1 MNRWITGICWFRYG
15 LLTDY
20 PGLLNQSKEYS
31 VYISRLAL
39 DYFRS
44 WDHCVLDLDSHVNVL
59 FGHNGLGKTNIAEA
73 VEFLSTGSSHRAGS
87 SQPLIQHGQKSAVI
101 RANVESGRDVFD
113 PGISSPG
120 KKTGTKPDQYTVTIP
135 AKGANRARINNGPTL
150 YLRDIVGDI
159 KTVSFTPEDQW
170 LISLDPGRRR
180 SFLDSAGSQIIRDY
194 FRVSQKYSHIS
205 KQRLALLKNIAN
217 RRDRDGGTYG
227 PAGNGQYGGY
237 VSQGYD
243 GQSIAQDYSGLE
255 VWTGQLISTGIE
267 LTRLRAGICD
277 QLEGPFSRIYSHI
290 AGDSQKATL
299 EYFPSFTEVY
309 DFPDD
314 PFSAISGHFQRLFEG
329 EAAQA
334 RNLIGPHRD
343 DIGFF
348 LNSMPAREY
357 ASNGELW
364 TLALALKMALF
375 EVLSGKMAAGHDE
388 RHDDN
393 DAGNAPD
400 TPGSN
405 FHGTRNKPILILD
418 DVFSQLDTYR
428 RTKIVDFAAGQ
439 GQVLITAA
447 SRSDIPDEFIS
458 GNMDPHA
465 GVKLINVEKVR
476 DNTDGMWG
484 R

>member
-1 MNRWITGICWFRYG
+1 MG
-15 LLTDY
+15 
-20 PGLLNQSKEYS
+20 
-31 VYISRLAL
+31 
-39 DYFRS
+39 
-44 WDHCVLDLDSHVNVL
+44 
-59 FGHNGLGKTNIAEA
+59 
-73 VEFLSTGSSHRAGS
+73 
-87 SQPLIQHGQKSAVI
+87 
-101 RANVESGRDVFD
+101 DV
-113 PGISSPG
+113 
-120 KKTGTKPDQYTVTIP
+120 
-135 AKGANRARINNGPTL
+135 
-150 YLRDIVGDI
+150 

-170 LISLDPGRRR
+170 LISLDPARRR
-180 SFLDSAGSQIIRDY
+180 SFLDSAGSQIIPDY
-194 FRVSQKYSHIS
+194 FRVSQKYAHIS
-205 KQRLALLKNIAN
+205 KQRSALLKNIAN
-217 RRDRDGGTYG
+217 RRDRDSGTYS
-227 PAGNGQYGGY
+227 PAGDGRYGGY
-237 VSQGYD
+237 DSH
-243 GQSIAQDYSGLE
+243 SIAQDYSGLE

-299 EYFPSFTEVY
+299 EYSPSFTEVY

-348 LNSMPAREY
+348 LNSIPAREY

-375 EVLSGKMAAGHDE
+375 EILSEKMAAGHE
-388 RHDDN
+388 GRYDDN
-393 DAGNAPD
+393 DTGN
-400 TPGSN
+400 TPSDSDNN

-439 GQVLITAA
+439 GQVIITAA
-447 SRSDIPDEFIS
+447 SQSDIPDEFIS
-458 GNMDPHA
+458 GNVDPYA

>member
-1 MNRWITGICWFRYG
+1 M
-15 LLTDY
+15 
-20 PGLLNQSKEYS
+20 
-31 VYISRLAL
+31 YISRLAL

-44 WDHCVLDLDSHVNVL
+44 WDHCVLDLGNHVNVL

-101 RANVESGRDVFD
+101 RANVESGRDVSD
-113 PGISSPG
+113 PDISGSE

-135 AKGANRARINNGPTL
+135 AKGANRARINNGPAL
-150 YLRDIVGDI
+150 YLRDIVGNI

-170 LISLDPGRRR
+170 LISLDPARRR

-205 KQRLALLKNIAN
+205 KQRSALLKNIAN

-277 QLEGPFSRIYSHI
+277 QLERPFSRIYSHI

-375 EVLSGKMAAGHDE
+375 EILSEKMAAGHDE

-405 FHGTRNKPILILD
+405 CHGTRNKPILILD

-465 GVKLINVEKVR
+465 GVKLIDVEKVR

>member
-1 MNRWITGICWFRYG
+1 M
-15 LLTDY
+15 
-20 PGLLNQSKEYS
+20 
-31 VYISRLAL
+31 YISRLAL

-135 AKGANRARINNGPTL
+135 AKGANRARINNGPAL
-150 YLRDIVGDI
+150 YLRDIVGNI

-170 LISLDPGRRR
+170 LISLDPTRRR

-194 FRVSQKYSHIS
+194 FRVSQKYAHIS
-205 KQRLALLKNIAN
+205 KQRSALLKNIAN
-217 RRDRDGGTYG
+217 RRDRDGSTYG
-227 PAGNGQYGGY
+227 PEGDGRYGGY
-237 VSQGYD
+237 SSQGYD
-243 GQSIAQDYSGLE
+243 SQSIAQDYSGLE

-267 LTRLRAGICD
+267 LTRLRASICD

-299 EYFPSFTEVY
+299 KYSPSFTEVY

-314 PFSAISGHFQRLFEG
+314 PFSAISSHLQRLFEG

-375 EVLSGKMAAGHDE
+375 EVLSEKMAAGHNE
-388 RHDDN
+388 RHNDN
-393 DAGNAPD
+393 DTGNTLSD
-400 TPGSN
+400 SDNN
-405 FHGTRNKPILILD
+405 FHEIRNKPILILD

-439 GQVLITAA
+439 GQVIITAA
-447 SRSDIPDEFIS
+447 SQSDIPDEFIS
-458 GNMDPHA
+458 GNMDTHA
-465 GVKLINVEKVR
+465 GVELIDVEKVR
-476 DNTDGMWG
+476 DNTDDIWG
-484 R
+484 G

>member
-135 AKGANRARINNGPTL
+135 AKGANRARINNGPAL
-150 YLRDIVGDI
+150 YLRDIVGDV

-170 LISLDPGRRR
+170 LISLDPARRR

-194 FRVSQKYSHIS
+194 FRVSQKYAHIS
-205 KQRLALLKNIAN
+205 KQRSALLKNIAN
-217 RRDRDGGTYG
+217 RRDRDSGTYS
-227 PAGNGQYGGY
+227 PAGNGRYGGY
-237 VSQGYD
+237 DSH
-243 GQSIAQDYSGLE
+243 SIAQDYSGLE

-267 LTRLRAGICD
+267 LTRLRASICD
-277 QLEGPFSRIYSHI
+277 QLKGPFSRIYSHI

-299 EYFPSFTEVY
+299 EYSPSFTEVY

-348 LNSMPAREY
+348 LNSIPAREY

-375 EVLSGKMAAGHDE
+375 EILSEKMAAGHE
-388 RHDDN
+388 GRYDDN
-393 DAGNAPD
+393 DTGN
-400 TPGSN
+400 TPSDSDNN

-439 GQVLITAA
+439 GQVIITAA
-447 SRSDIPDEFIS
+447 SQSDIPDEFIS
-458 GNMDPHA
+458 GNVDPHA

>member
-135 AKGANRARINNGPTL
+135 AKGANRARINNGPAL
-150 YLRDIVGDI
+150 YLRDIVGDV

-170 LISLDPGRRR
+170 LISLDPARRR

-194 FRVSQKYSHIS
+194 FRVSQKYAHIS
-205 KQRLALLKNIAN
+205 KQRSALLKNIAN
-217 RRDRDGGTYG
+217 RRDRDSGTYS
-227 PAGNGQYGGY
+227 PAGDGRYGGY
-237 VSQGYD
+237 DSH
-243 GQSIAQDYSGLE
+243 SIAQDYSGLE

-375 EVLSGKMAAGHDE
+375 EILSEKMAAGHDE

-405 FHGTRNKPILILD
+405 CHGTRNKPILILD

-465 GVKLINVEKVR
+465 GVKLIDVEKVR

>member
-1 MNRWITGICWFRYG
+1 M
-15 LLTDY
+15 
-20 PGLLNQSKEYS
+20 
-31 VYISRLAL
+31 YISRLAL

-135 AKGANRARINNGPTL
+135 AKGANRARINNGPAL
-150 YLRDIVGDI
+150 YLRDIVGNI

-170 LISLDPGRRR
+170 LISLDPTRRR

-194 FRVSQKYSHIS
+194 FRVSQKYAHIS
-205 KQRLALLKNIAN
+205 KQRSALLKNIAN
-217 RRDRDGGTYG
+217 RRDRDGSTYG
-227 PAGNGQYGGY
+227 PEGDGRYGGY
-237 VSQGYD
+237 SSQGYD
-243 GQSIAQDYSGLE
+243 SQSIAQDYSGLE

-267 LTRLRAGICD
+267 LTRLRASICD

-299 EYFPSFTEVY
+299 KYSPSFTEVY

-314 PFSAISGHFQRLFEG
+314 PFSAISSHLQRLFEG

-375 EVLSGKMAAGHDE
+375 EVLSEKMAAGHNE
-388 RHDDN
+388 RHNDN
-393 DAGNAPD
+393 DTGNTLSD
-400 TPGSN
+400 SDNN
-405 FHGTRNKPILILD
+405 FHEIRNKPILILD

-439 GQVLITAA
+439 GQVIITAA
-447 SRSDIPDEFIS
+447 SQSDIPDEFIS
-458 GNMDPHA
+458 GNADPRA

-476 DNTDGMWG
+476 DNTDGIWG
-484 R
+484 G

>member
-1 MNRWITGICWFRYG
+1 M
-15 LLTDY
+15 
-20 PGLLNQSKEYS
+20 
-31 VYISRLAL
+31 YISRLAL

-44 WDHCVLDLDSHVNVL
+44 WDHCVLDLGSHVNVL
-59 FGHNGLGKTNIAEA
+59 FGHNGLGKTNIVEA

-101 RANVESGRDVFD
+101 RANVESGRDVCD
-113 PGISSPG
+113 SNISGSE

-135 AKGANRARINNGPTL
+135 AKGANRARINNGPAL

-205 KQRLALLKNIAN
+205 KQRSALLKNIAN

-375 EVLSGKMAAGHDE
+375 EILSEKMAAGHDE

-405 FHGTRNKPILILD
+405 CHGTRNKPILILD

-465 GVKLINVEKVR
+465 GVKLIDVEKVR

>member
-1 MNRWITGICWFRYG
+1 M
-15 LLTDY
+15 
-20 PGLLNQSKEYS
+20 
-31 VYISRLAL
+31 YISRLAL

-135 AKGANRARINNGPTL
+135 AKGANRARINNGPAL
-150 YLRDIVGDI
+150 YLRDIVGNI

-170 LISLDPGRRR
+170 LISLDPTRRR

-194 FRVSQKYSHIS
+194 FRVSQKYAHIS
-205 KQRLALLKNIAN
+205 KQRSALLKNIAN
-217 RRDRDGGTYG
+217 RRDRDGSTYG
-227 PAGNGQYGGY
+227 PEGDGRYGGY
-237 VSQGYD
+237 SSQGYD
-243 GQSIAQDYSGLE
+243 SQSIAQDYSGLE

-267 LTRLRAGICD
+267 LTRLRASICD

-299 EYFPSFTEVY
+299 KYSPSFTEVY

-314 PFSAISGHFQRLFEG
+314 PFSAISSHLQRLFEG

-375 EVLSGKMAAGHDE
+375 EVLSEKMAAGHNE
-388 RHDDN
+388 RHNDN
-393 DAGNAPD
+393 DTGNTLSD
-400 TPGSN
+400 SDNN
-405 FHGTRNKPILILD
+405 FHEIRNKPILILD

-439 GQVLITAA
+439 GQVIITAA
-447 SRSDIPDEFIS
+447 SQSDIPDEFIS
-458 GNMDPHA
+458 GNADPRA